1 VSSSV
6 DQAAAGFDSSLNRV
20 AQAAAGFDSGL
31 RNFANLT
38 RPITLPDIKLIRP
51 PNPAKLAVEAIYEEI
66 ADFEA
71 SLDEN
76 HEMGLSIVGGPAGV
90 CLHVREVYRYG
101 TDKLVFNGINS
112 DGSPLRL
119 VQHLSQLNFLMISA
133 KKIGETAVRI
143 GFHEPTTNEDA

>member
-6 DQAAAGFDSSLNRV
+6 D
-20 AQAAAGFDSGL
+20 QAAAGFDSGL

-38 RPITLPDIKLIRP
+38 RPIALPDIKLIRP
-51 PNPAKLAVEAIYEEI
+51 PNPAKLAVAAIYEEI

-101 TDKLVFNGINS
+101 TDKLVFNGVNS